1 MGRTS
6 GVGCILGTTGGVQT
20 GAFQQHGSRTS
31 CLLER
36 MEMLLTLLLDTNI
49 EGAGQLQMENK
60 VAKEG
65 DSGS

>member
-1 MGRTS
+1 
-6 GVGCILGTTGGVQT
+6 
-20 GAFQQHGSRTS
+20 
-31 CLLER
+31 
-36 MEMLLTLLLDTNI
+36 MLLTLLLDTNI